1 MELTESLKTLF
12 TITAAALKGAARR
25 VFMARSVQELGR
37 GGQSAAMRELGWS
50 EWSIRKGRRELAS
63 GLVCVDAFHLRG
75 RRPVEARLTGL
86 LDDNCA
92 IVDGQSHADPQCRTR
107 RLYTRLSVEEVRRQ
121 LIAQKGYTRESCPG
135 RETLRLRL
143 NQLGYYPQRVAKTRP
158 KKSLPRP
165 TPSSSGSMP

>member
-1 MELTESLKTLF
+1 MELTESLKVLF
-12 TITAAALKGAARR
+12 TTTAAALKGAARR
-25 VFMARSVQELGR
+25 VFMARSVQEFGR

-75 RRPVEARLTGL
+75 RRPVEAHLPGL
-86 LDDNCA
+86 LDDIRA
-92 IVDGQSHADPQCRTR
+92 IVDEQSQTDPQFRTR
-107 RLYTRLSVEEVRRQ
+107 RLYTRLSVQEVRRQ
-121 LIAQKGYTRESCPG
+121 LIAQKGYTRASCPG